1 MTLTSAALSLA
12 LPSQEDIDKDS
23 SLLPPHLIVLM
34 DLHKGSSGESTYFY
48 LVLVDSGTTY
58 NFISQY
64 ITDKLRPEAVKAG
77 RRRKKMQL
85 PITTVNSKLLQATA
99 VVRQVIRMRDS
110 IRIKL
115 SHVINFVIANIAHY
129 DIILDMAWLQKE
141 NCSIHRDTGV
151 WH

>member
-1 MTLTSAALSLA
+1 
-12 LPSQEDIDKDS
+12 
-23 SLLPPHLIVLM
+23 M